1 MLLALIVFMIT
12 VSAEQRKKAT
22 LAGVDVFF
30 RDDIQFIPKATIENI
45 VYNSI
50 RNFKKCK
57 PDTLNTERIETR
69 IEKLPWVKKAEVFVG
84 YQRMDSKFFTARLK
98 VWVRQR
104 EPLFRV
110 MLADG
115 GYYVDTEGKKVP
127 FSSVGTAGVVVCT
140 GYITN
145 EMITGDLMKFINYI
159 NEKPFWKAQI
169 EQIYVKR
176 NGELILV
183 PRLGGHVIELGKV
196 EKLDLKFGN
205 LMALYEQGFKDGGWE
220 KYRKVSLKFDNQVVC
235 TRR

>member
-1 MLLALIVFMIT
+1 MVSLVMLLALIVFMIT

-145 EMITGDLMKFINYI
+145 EMITGDLM
-159 NEKPFWKAQI
+159 
-169 EQIYVKR
+169 
-176 NGELILV
+176 